1 MKNNTARPGLRSL
14 ALTASLL
21 AGLSACGSEVADIDD
36 EAAPLPE
43 VASFGRRCGSRELT
57 QSEQDAVETRLRL
70 APAAAVAG
78 TTTIPVYF
86 HVIRAGQSAA
96 QGDVSDADIKKQID
110 VLNRA
115 YASAGFQFTL
125 AGTDR
130 TTNAT
135 WYTMAPGTTAERN
148 AKSALRRGN
157 RDSLNLYSA
166 NLGGGLLGWATFPS
180 DLNKSLLQDGVVVLF
195 SSLPGGSA
203 APYNEGDTATHEIG
217 HWLGLYHTFQGGCSK
232 SGDSVSDTP
241 AEKSPAS
248 GCPTGRDTCTSANY
262 PGVDPITNFMD
273 YSDDTC
279 MNQFTSGQISRMA
292 AQWASYRKP

>member
-115 YASAGFQFTL
+115 YASAGFQFT
-125 AGTDR
+125 
-130 TTNAT
+130 
-135 WYTMAPGTTAERN
+135 
-148 AKSALRRGN
+148 
-157 RDSLNLYSA
+157 
-166 NLGGGLLGWATFPS
+166 GW
-180 DLNKSLLQDGVVVLF
+180 
-195 SSLPGGSA
+195 SS
-203 APYNEGDTATHEIG
+203 
-217 HWLGLYHTFQGGCSK
+217 
-232 SGDSVSDTP
+232 
-241 AEKSPAS
+241 
-248 GCPTGRDTCTSANY
+248 
-262 PGVDPITNFMD
+262 
-273 YSDDTC
+273 
-279 MNQFTSGQISRMA
+279 
-292 AQWASYRKP
+292 